1 MTVVAEPTV
10 LAAALTVLG
19 LDFLKSKFNLVADSS
34 VSAAHKRSLGHY
46 VSTVLDLD
54 FLISK
59 VDL

>member
-1 MTVVAEPTV
+1 MS
-10 LAAALTVLG
+10 TVLG

-34 VSAAHKRSLGHY
+34 VAAAL
-46 VSTVLDLD
+46 TVLDLD

>member
-19 LDFLKSKFNLVADSS
+19 LDFLKSKFNLVADF
-34 VSAAHKRSLGHY
+34 Y
-46 VSTVLDLD
+46 LD